1 MILLTSIVKV
11 HKEIRMRFH
20 LWNPFP
26 APYSVIFFMVEA
38 NCPDNEPSGLDETGK
53 IYYTSK
59 YNILI
64 L

>member
-11 HKEIRMRFH
+11 HKEIWMRFH
-20 LWNPFP
+20 KVFWNLFL

-53 IYYTSK
+53 IY
-59 YNILI
+59 
-64 L
+64 